1 MPYEQYCTWT
11 EINQQ
16 PKLWLETY
24 DIIKSRESEIK
35 RFFKVIESKYCTK
48 NIKVIFTGSGTS
60 EFIGNTICSQLNQH
74 SEYTILSIAAT
85 DIVTDPRKYFDRN
98 TPTILVSCAR
108 SGNSP
113 ESVSVVK
120 LADQCVKNI
129 YHIFLTCNENG
140 KLAKL
145 DAGND
150 KILSLLMPKDS
161 DDKGFAMTSSFTCMM
176 FGGILV
182 FNIENLIKY
191 KNQIEEVIHK
201 INHNYDENIS
211 VIKEIAKLDTER
223 IVVLGSSA
231 LKGLAQESALKILE
245 LSDGKMSTS
254 FDSFLGFRH
263 GPKSI
268 INDHTLIFS
277 LLNSNDYSRQY
288 ELDLIKEISSE
299 EKPKNLISLDCRS
312 DNNVR
317 KSSNYYFNFQLDS
330 DLEDIMLGFAYIY
343 IIQIYAFIKSIDLGN
358 NPDNPCPSG
367 EVNRVVKGVN
377 IYSFNQ
383 KEGASC

>member
-1 MPYEQYCTWT
+1 MRYEQYCTWT

-24 DIIKSRESEIK
+24 DIIKSRETEIK
-35 RFFKVIESKYCTK
+35 QFFRDIENNYCTK
-48 NIKVIFTGSGTS
+48 NIKIIFTGSGTS
-60 EFIGNTICSQLNQH
+60 EFVGNTICSQLNQH

-113 ESVSVVK
+113 ESVAAVK

-145 DAGND
+145 ADSND

-182 FNIENLIKY
+182 FNINNLIKY
-191 KNQIEEVIHK
+191 KDQVEEVIHK
-201 INHNYDENIS
+201 INHNYDERIS
-211 VIKEIAKLDTER
+211 VIKEITKLDTER

-268 INDHTLIFS
+268 INDHTLIFG

-317 KSSNYYFNFQLDS
+317 KCSNYYFNFQLDS

-343 IIQIYAFIKSIDLGN
+343 IIQIYAFLKSIDLGN

-377 IYSFNQ
+377 IYPFNQ
-383 KEGASC
+383 KEGVSC